1 MVWARKTF
9 QLTPG
14 KDIWKIDMNGC
25 DHESFTD
32 GIMKSGDS
40 GNSLRDYR
48 NGVASRVSDGDI
60 CHCLFSLLVIMAP
73 HHFLCS

>member
-14 KDIWKIDMNGC
+14 KDIWKIDMSGC
-25 DHESFTD
+25 DHKCFAD
-32 GIMKSGDS
+32 GIMKSSNS

-48 NGVASRVSDGDI
+48 NGVASRVSVDDI
-60 CHCLFSLLVIMAP
+60 
-73 HHFLCS
+73 